1 MSNQPEILEI
11 ENIIDKDSKGNITV
25 IATKEIVD
33 RDGDKILVSGLT
45 TKNFKANPV
54 MLFSHQRDIP
64 AIGLWKNVKKT
75 NIDGVP
81 AITMQPE
88 FTKSENHKLARIVND
103 LVDEGIMKS
112 VSISIR
118 PNWEKIEYKDA
129 KGKTKAHRIINEG
142 DVHEVSWVNVGG
154 NEQAMRKAL
163 SDDDYNY
170 ITKMGEVEEESVEAL
185 DLEKIITEKDN
196 RIAEL
201 ELLVKESEVEDEIE
215 DDIYTQLWNEF
226 MAPAEENP
234 SANGDQIED
243 ELSVDDL
250 DELL

>member
-215 DDIYTQLWNEF
+215 DDIYTQLWNEYK
-226 MAPAEENP
+226 PSNNEEAELTI
-234 SANGDQIED
+234 Q
-243 ELSVDDL
+243 DL
-250 DELL
+250 DEVL